1 MLGPY
6 EPAPAATEPVSPRPP
21 ARGASPAARDYATAV
36 PPRADPAGDMS
47 HLVGVDVGGTFTDA
61 LLMPLDGSR
70 TVLAKVPTAA
80 DPAQS
85 VVAAVIEAV
94 ERADVDA
101 DSVELIL
108 NGTTIATNTV
118 LEGAGARVGAL
129 VTRGFRYVL
138 EIARSWTP
146 GPISGWMVWDRPAA
160 LADVRDIAEI
170 SGRISARGELLEAID
185 EREVRATVEALVASG
200 IEALTVSLF
209 NGYARPD
216 IEVHIRELAV
226 RPSQV
231 VPCERF
237 QPPEW
242 RLVVKGAV
250 WSASIGEVEPAGEGE
265 APLLAVAVDG
275 AVGPAAEQG
284 ADEAL
289 GFAVRAR
296 RVGAGAQVFDP
307 ERLAGERVHDQ
318 RRRRSRCRSSPARCG
333 SRARGGGRARGAA
346 SRPRSSPSP
355 PRPPRRRRA
364 WSH

>member
-6 EPAPAATEPVSPRPP
+6 EPAPAATKPVSPRPP

-129 VTRGFRYVL
+129 VTRGLRYVL

-160 LADVRDIAEI
+160 LADVRDIAAI

-216 IEVHIRELAV
+216 IEVHIRELAHEVAPDLPVSLASEVLPEFREYERRWPGSRTPTSNPPCAATSRRYKPRLPVETVFSGPAGGV
-226 RPSQV
+226 RA
-231 VPCERF
+231 
-237 QPPEW
+237 
-242 RLVVKGAV
+242 AV
-250 WSASIGEVEPAGEGE
+250 HLSASTW
-265 APLLAVAVDG
+265 
-275 AVGPAAEQG
+275 AA
-284 ADEAL
+284 
-289 GFAVRAR
+289 
-296 RVGAGAQVFDP
+296 
-307 ERLAGERVHDQ
+307 
-318 RRRRSRCRSSPARCG
+318 PART
-333 SRARGGGRARGAA
+333 
-346 SRPRSSPSP
+346 SP
-355 PRPPRRRRA
+355 
-364 WSH
+364 